1 MTKSLERSCFVKPA
15 LPTKRSER
23 ITQIRMSAHSFSPI
37 LHEMRVTKDRVAS
50 PLAET
55 DGCSRRLHEPC
66 GLEFK
71 AQGTSH

>member
-23 ITQIRMSAHSFSPI
+23 ITQIRMSALSFSPT
-37 LHEMRVTKDRVAS
+37 LHEMRVTQDRVAS
-50 PLAET
+50 PLEET
-55 DGCSRRLHEPC
+55 DDSSRRLHESR